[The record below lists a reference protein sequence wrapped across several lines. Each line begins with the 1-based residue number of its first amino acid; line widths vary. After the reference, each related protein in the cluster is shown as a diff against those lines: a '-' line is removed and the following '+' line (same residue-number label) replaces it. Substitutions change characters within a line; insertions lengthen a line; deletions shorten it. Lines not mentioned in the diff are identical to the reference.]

1 MGGSTDFPQK
11 KYGLKEVMELLR
23 EKYSNT
29 ALGLKPDQCAVNV
42 IRGRRYKYVH
52 HKSLPPLFFDLKQD
66 PHELENLAE
75 RPEYQGLVL
84 EYVQKMASRLMRS
97 PRNGE

>member
-1 MGGSTDFPQK
+1 
-11 KYGLKEVMELLR
+11 
-23 EKYSNT
+23 
-29 ALGLKPDQCAVNV
+29 
-42 IRGRRYKYVH
+42 
-52 HKSLPPLFFDLKQD
+52 LFFDLKQD

-97 PRNGE
+97 PKNGE